1 MSEHSRMG
9 AGLRAVSEPEAVR
22 KACNREEG
30 MPGWSS
36 RVEAGVRGGATQAGR
51 SSLVQACR
59 NPSGMKRE
67 DSPAKRAELYLG

>member
-1 MSEHSRMG
+1 MSEHSRIG
-9 AGLRAVSEPEAVR
+9 AGLHGVSEPGQVR

-30 MPGWSS
+30 MPRWSS
-36 RVEAGVRGGATQAGR
+36 RVEAGVRGEATQGGR

-67 DSPAKRAELYLG
+67 DSPAKRVELHLG